1 MYDTDAPTVYLTE
14 ISKPFIPHCFL
25 LTVLQYI
32 YFRQVQLRNLIF
44 VVDMHEVL
52 VANNSLFT
60 MYIVNLGSLP

>member
-1 MYDTDAPTVYLTE
+1 MTTDAPIVYLTE
-14 ISKPFIPHCFL
+14 ISKPTLFFFL
-25 LTVLQYI
+25 LTVLRYI

-60 MYIVNLGSLP
+60 V